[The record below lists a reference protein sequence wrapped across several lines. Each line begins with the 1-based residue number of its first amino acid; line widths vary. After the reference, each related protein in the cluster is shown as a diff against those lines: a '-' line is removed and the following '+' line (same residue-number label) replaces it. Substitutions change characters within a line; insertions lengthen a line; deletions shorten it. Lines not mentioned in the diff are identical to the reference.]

1 MFDGTKFSI
10 SLNARR
16 KNVRKLYLSLRENF
30 AIFGILNI
38 SISWKPYRHVRVGG
52 GDCGEGGEEEEVAKF
67 IMRKLEQET
76 WEIARNTGHH
86 KGDLFL

>member
-1 MFDGTKFSI
+1 MLG
-10 SLNARR
+10 
-16 KNVRKLYLSLRENF
+16 
-30 AIFGILNI
+30 
-38 SISWKPYRHVRVGG
+38 WGG

-67 IMRKLEQET
+67 IMRKLEHET